1 MQLEDLK
8 LAFELKRM
16 QQARSTAYS
25 MGGETDSLASA
36 SGGIGSFAESTE
48 SVLGISTFE
57 TESPA

>member
-1 MQLEDLK
+1 
-8 LAFELKRM
+8 M

-48 SVLGISTFE
+48 SVLGISSFE
-57 TESPA
+57 TESLA